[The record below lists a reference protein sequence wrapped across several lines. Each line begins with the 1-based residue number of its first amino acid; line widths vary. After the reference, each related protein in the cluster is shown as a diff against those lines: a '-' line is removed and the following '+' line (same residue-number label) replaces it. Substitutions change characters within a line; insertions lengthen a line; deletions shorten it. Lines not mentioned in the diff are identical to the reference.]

1 MSANTNS
8 TSLAH
13 DEVFRPRKRKWGLIL
28 LGSVVFVA
36 IGFLIM
42 DNPHSFLDRF
52 WAYASII
59 FFGHVAV
66 VALLQFLP
74 GSSFLR
80 VGPDGIT
87 VRTMWRTT
95 FCRWSD
101 IERFGV
107 AESSTFHGGVQ
118 QQHRMVGFNFST
130 TYLGRSKAGKLR
142 GFNVRLTGFEAALP
156 DNYGWDYAELAEHL
170 NRLRE
175 QYVPSPASTH
185 RSAAG

>member
-1 MSANTNS
+1 MSANTSN

-13 DEVFRPRKRKWGLIL
+13 GEVFHPRKRKWGLIL

-107 AESSTFHGGVQ
+107 AESSTFHGGVR

-130 TYLGRSKAGKLR
+130 TYLRPEQGGKTQGLQRSSYRLR
-142 GFNVRLTGFEAALP
+142 GCVTR
-156 DNYGWDYAELAEHL
+156 
-170 NRLRE
+170 
-175 QYVPSPASTH
+175 
-185 RSAAG
+185 